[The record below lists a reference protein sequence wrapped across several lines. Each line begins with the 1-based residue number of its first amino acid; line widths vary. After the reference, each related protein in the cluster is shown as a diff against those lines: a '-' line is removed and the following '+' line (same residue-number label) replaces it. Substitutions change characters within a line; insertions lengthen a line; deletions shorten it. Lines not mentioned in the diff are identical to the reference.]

1 MGLKGS
7 KGSAYEGGIRV
18 PAIIYWKGVLENSK
32 SEQFFFSDDILPT
45 LLTAAHINYDSTKF
59 TGVDRW
65 NDLITNEIRLPV
77 NAMTGNIIISDDRA
91 LFNDKWK
98 LYYTQNVYTNSKKTF
113 ELYDI
118 INDPFEQNDL
128 SKEYP
133 DVFKSMKKTFNEA
146 PFVLQPPY
154 INPTTMYLYG
164 DRFPDKPEIFEDRKL
179 ADITWQ
185 IEDSK
190 NKSIIKITA
199 KPYLPY
205 KYNFINVI
213 VFNVY
218 VKYVLQS
225 YLNSVVKGLKY
236 YLESNKTVL
245 HNQFGKHIWYS

>member
-45 LLTAAHINYDSTKF
+45 LLTAANINYDSTKF

-65 NDLITNEIRLPV
+65 NDLVTNEIKLPV

-133 DVFKSMKKTFNEA
+133 DVFESMKKTFNEA

-164 DRFPDKPEIFEDRKL
+164 DRFPDKPEIEGSPWLDR
-179 ADITWQ
+179 
-185 IEDSK
+185 EYEV
-190 NKSIIKITA
+190 A
-199 KPYLPY
+199 KKHSP
-205 KYNFINVI
+205 FIQTI
-213 VFNVY
+213 VFSW
-218 VKYVLQS
+218 VLFLAFKQITFPLLLIIIFLIL
-225 YLNSVVKGLKY
+225 YFVRKKIVN
-236 YLESNKTVL
+236 N
-245 HNQFGKHIWYS
+245 